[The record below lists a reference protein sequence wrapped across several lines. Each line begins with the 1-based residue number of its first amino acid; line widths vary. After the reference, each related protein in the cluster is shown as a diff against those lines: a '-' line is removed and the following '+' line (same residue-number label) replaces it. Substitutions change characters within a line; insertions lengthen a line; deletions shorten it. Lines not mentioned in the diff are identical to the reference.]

1 MKVWKPMIGATLAL
15 ALVASGCGGGKKDDS
30 TSAATVATTESGN
43 GSPEAI
49 LNSIST
55 NTSATGPQQIT
66 LNLKLGVDGDPK
78 DPSVAA
84 FLSKPVTLTVDGAT
98 DGTAKKTD
106 LTFSVAAGP
115 LAFNGA
121 VRQMGDQAWLQ
132 LNGKWYTLP
141 ADALSSSSGGSG
153 TTTTGGTSKID
164 AQQIIAAFGKPGS
177 IIKDAKLDGTEDVGG
192 VKSDH
197 ISGSVDIA
205 ALVKGLT
212 TAMSSV
218 GSTST
223 PISPAD
229 LQSSVTQL
237 QQFIKGATVDIFV
250 GQSDHFIHK
259 LATKIDGSIPSDQQ
273 AGSGISGFDL
283 SFDVS
288 SVGTDSPN
296 VSAPDNPAPYEQ
308 LQSDIGGLLGGGL
321 PSSP

>member
-30 TSAATVATTESGN
+30 TSAATVATTASGN
-43 GSPEAI
+43 GSPESI

-55 NTSATGPQQIT
+55 NTSATGPQKIT

-84 FLSKPVTLTVDGAT
+84 FLSKPVTLTLDGAT

-115 LAFNGA
+115 LAFDGA
-121 VRQMGDQAWLQ
+121 VRQIGDQAWLQ

-141 ADALSSSSGGSG
+141 ADALSSSSGDSSSSG
-153 TTTTGGTSKID
+153 GQSKFD
-164 AQQIIAAFGKPGS
+164 AQQLIAAFGKPGS

-237 QQFIKGATVDIFV
+237 QQYIKGATVDIFV
-250 GQSDHFIHK
+250 GQSDHFVHK

-296 VSAPDNPAPYEQ
+296 VSAPDNPAPYAQ

>member
-15 ALVASGCGGGKKDDS
+15 ALVASGCGGSKKDDS
-30 TSAATVATTESGN
+30 STAGTVATTASGN

-55 NTSATGPQQIT
+55 NTSATGPQKIAV
-66 LNLKLGVDGDPK
+66 NLKLGVSGDPK

-84 FLSKPVTLTVDGAT
+84 FLSKPVTLTVDGST

-115 LAFNGA
+115 LAFNGE
-121 VRQMGDQAWLQ
+121 VRQIGDQAWLE

-141 ADALSSSSGGSG
+141 ANALSSSSGGTG

-164 AQQIIAAFGKPGS
+164 AQGIIAAFGKPGS

-197 ISGSVDIA
+197 ITGTVDIA

-212 TAMSSV
+212 SAMGSV
-218 GSTST
+218 GSSST
-223 PISPAD
+223 PISPATCRAASPSC
-229 LQSSVTQL
+229 SSTSRARRSTSTSASPTTSCTSWRPRSTARSRL
-237 QQFIKGATVDIFV
+237 T
-250 GQSDHFIHK
+250 S
-259 LATKIDGSIPSDQQ
+259 Q

-283 SFDVS
+283 TFDVS

-321 PSSP
+321 PSP

>member
-1 MKVWKPMIGATLAL
+1 M
-15 ALVASGCGGGKKDDS
+15 
-30 TSAATVATTESGN
+30 
-43 GSPEAI
+43 
-49 LNSIST
+49 
-55 NTSATGPQQIT
+55 
-66 LNLKLGVDGDPK
+66 
-78 DPSVAA
+78 
-84 FLSKPVTLTVDGAT
+84 TLTVDGST

-121 VRQMGDQAWLQ
+121 VRQIGDQAWLQ

-177 IIKDAKLDGTEDVGG
+177 IVKDAKLDGTEDVGG

-197 ISGSVDIA
+197 ITGTVDIA

-212 TAMSSV
+212 SAMSSV

-237 QQFIKGATVDIFV
+237 QQYIKGATVRRLRRPV
-250 GQSDHFIHK
+250 RP
-259 LATKIDGSIPSDQQ
+259 LRAQ
-273 AGSGISGFDL
+273 AGHQDRRL
-283 SFDVS
+283 DPVR
-288 SVGTDSPN
+288 
-296 VSAPDNPAPYEQ
+296 PAGRLGHQ
-308 LQSDIGGLLGGGL
+308 RLRRCRSTCRAVRRGLAERQRA
-321 PSSP
+321 

>member
-30 TSAATVATTESGN
+30 TSAATVATTASGN
-43 GSPEAI
+43 GSPESI

-55 NTSATGPQQIT
+55 NTSATGPQKIT
-66 LNLKLGVDGDPK
+66 VNLKLGVDGDPK
-78 DPSVAA
+78 DPSIAA

-115 LAFNGA
+115 LAFDGA
-121 VRQMGDQAWLQ
+121 VRQIGDQAWLQ

-141 ADALSSSSGGSG
+141 ADALSSSSGDSSSSG
-153 TTTTGGTSKID
+153 GQSKFD
-164 AQQIIAAFGKPGS
+164 AQQLIAAFGKPGS

-237 QQFIKGATVDIFV
+237 QQYIKGATVDIFV

-296 VSAPDNPAPYEQ
+296 VSAPDNPAPYQQ